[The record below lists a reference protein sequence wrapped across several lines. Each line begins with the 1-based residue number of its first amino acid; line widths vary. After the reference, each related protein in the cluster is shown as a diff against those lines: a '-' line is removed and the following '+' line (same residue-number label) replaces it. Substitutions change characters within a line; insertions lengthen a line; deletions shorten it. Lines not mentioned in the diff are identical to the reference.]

1 MIIKDQTILIFNYL
15 IIYMKL
21 YPIKHLKVIWFIIHL
36 KLIDDNIMLNKV
48 DEKFWYKQLII
59 LINKYKIANILL
71 IIKFNKIIYLIK

>member
-48 DEKFWYKQLII
+48 DEKFGYKQLII

>member
-1 MIIKDQTILIFNYL
+1 M
-15 IIYMKL
+15 
-21 YPIKHLKVIWFIIHL
+21 